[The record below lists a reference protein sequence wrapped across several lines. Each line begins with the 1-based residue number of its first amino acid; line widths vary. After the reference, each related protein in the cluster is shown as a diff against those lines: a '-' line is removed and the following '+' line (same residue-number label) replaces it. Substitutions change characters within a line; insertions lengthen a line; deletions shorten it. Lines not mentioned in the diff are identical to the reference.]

1 MVEAVSLKCPECG
14 SAQIERNGHRYLA
27 DGSDKQRYLCCVCG
41 YRFSENAF
49 KLSETNSNRQ
59 VCVLNEAK
67 NLTFATKT
75 KTVAGDLE
83 KLPEQT
89 RGLIT
94 QFYAYM
100 EKEGYPQESEY
111 PGRIKT
117 LVRRGAD
124 LLDPESVKAVVG
136 KQKIKNG
143 SKLQYIAAYALFAKM
158 LRLNWE
164 PPRYKQEE
172 CLPFIPDEKELDC
185 LIAACLSKRM
195 AAYLQTL
202 KETFTD
208 PGEARKLRWIDV
220 NEKDR
225 VITINNPVKG
235 HLPRSIE
242 VSRKLIAM
250 LNALPRTHERIF
262 PVSSDSLFKC
272 YSRLR
277 KRVANTQKNPRILK
291 IEFRTFRHWGGTM
304 IAHYTNGNVLTVK
317 RLLGHKKVENT
328 MKYIGMIHFKDDE
341 FEVATATTV
350 EEAENLGKAGFQK
363 YDEFSGVHLY
373 RRPKRFSKYA

>member
-1 MVEAVSLKCPECG
+1 M
-14 SAQIERNGHRYLA
+14 
-27 DGSDKQRYLCCVCG
+27 
-41 YRFSENAF
+41 
-49 KLSETNSNRQ
+49 
-59 VCVLNEAK
+59 
-67 NLTFATKT
+67 TFATKT

-89 RGLIT
+89 KGLIT

-100 EKEGYPQESEY
+100 EKEGYPHESEY

-158 LRLNWE
+158 LKLTWS

-185 LIAACLSKRM
+185 LISGCISKRM
-195 AAYLQTL
+195 GAYLQTL
-202 KETFTD
+202 KETFAD

-220 NEKDR
+220 NGN
-225 VITINNPVKG
+225 VITINRPVKG
-235 HLPRSIE
+235 HLPRSLE
-242 VSRKLIAM
+242 VSTKLIAM
-250 LNALPRTHERIF
+250 LNALPRTDESIF
-262 PVSSDSLFKC
+262 PVNANSIGRC
-272 YSRLR
+272 YARLR
-277 KRVANTQKNPRILK
+277 SRCALMQKNPRLLQ
-291 IEFRTFRHWGGTM
+291 IELRTFRHWGGTM

-317 RLLGHKKVENT
+317 RLLGHKKIENT
-328 MKYIGMIHFKDDE
+328 MKYIGMVHFKDDE
-341 FEVATATTV
+341 FEVAIAATV

-373 RRPKRFSKYA
+373 RRPKRFSKYT